1 MTMRTLFLNTT
12 KVLIILFISS
22 RAYAQNNR
30 YIDSVKTL
38 TNSKIDTI
46 RFWAYSELAWELKE
60 VNKKDA
66 ISYSSKLIEQASKT
80 NNQKWY
86 AQGLND
92 LGITHFSG
100 GELDKALDNFE
111 KSLVIRRKLGSK
123 KDIASSLSKI
133 AVIKTEKAQ
142 YGEAL
147 KIQLEVLKLYEDLDV
162 KPYISHT
169 CNNIGALYT
178 SINNNKLSN
187 QYLMRAYAIEK
198 EINNKQGLS
207 VTIASMAGNY
217 SDMGNLDSAII
228 CLTEAKILF
237 KELGEYRSYAI
248 ACSNLGHTYRK
259 KKNTVKGKENYYEAV
274 DVAREIGDSAGL
286 VVYESNLAN
295 ILVEE
300 GKFEEAEKMM
310 LNSLNVSKRM
320 GQDESVLKMYGLLTV
335 LYIHMKEPEKGN
347 WFFERYRATKDSV
360 FSKETSKLY
369 SEEQTKFDV
378 AKKDLELLAK
388 SKEIEKD
395 KAQRNLIVS
404 VLLFFILIAGIAIW
418 AFIQKRKSN
427 KQVEQKNKLLEH
439 ANIEISHQKE
449 ELSEKQKEILDS
461 INYAQRIQNALLAN
475 EEFLLNNAIPHFILF
490 KPKDIVSGDFTWATS
505 TSSATDKR
513 LYLACCD
520 STGHGVP
527 GAFMSLL
534 SMGFLSEAIK
544 ERNISEPG
552 KIFDYVRERLIE
564 TIGKGDQKDGFD
576 GILLCVNSTNNK
588 ITYAGAN
595 NNPLLVQNNELI
607 HLPTNKMPVGKGI
620 KTDSFETF
628 EINCNKGDSIYLFT
642 DGYPDQFGGPKG
654 KKFKYKQFEDILL
667 ANHKLELN
675 TQKEKLNT
683 AFENWRGNLEQVDD
697 VCVVGIRI

>member
-1 MTMRTLFLNTT
+1 MRNLFSLTT
-12 KVLIILFISS
+12 KVLIALFICSTS
-22 RAYAQNNR
+22 YAQNNR

-38 TNSKIDTI
+38 TTSKVDTI

-66 ISYSSKLIEQASKT
+66 ISYSTKLIEQANKL

-92 LGITHFSG
+92 IGITYFSG
-100 GELDKALDNFE
+100 GELDKALNNFE

-147 KIQLEVLKLYEDLDV
+147 KIQLEVLKLYEDLDI
-162 KPYISHT
+162 KPYVSHT
-169 CNNIGALYT
+169 CNNIGALY
-178 SINNNKLSN
+178 SNINNFELSN
-187 QYLMRAYAIEK
+187 KYLKRAYQIEK
-198 EINNKQGLS
+198 EIGNKSGLS
-207 VTIASMAGNY
+207 VTLASMGSNF
-217 SDMGNLDSAII
+217 SDLQQFDSAII
-228 CLTEAKILF
+228 YINEAKAIF
-237 KELGEYRSYAI
+237 KEIGEYRSYAI
-248 ACSNLGHTYRK
+248 ACSNLGFLYRRQ
-259 KKNTVKGKENYYEAV
+259 KNTEKGKENYYEAV
-274 DVAREIGDSAGL
+274 SVAKEIGDSAGL
-286 VVYESNLAN
+286 ILYESNLAN
-295 ILVEE
+295 ILIDE
-300 GKFEEAEKMM
+300 GKFEEAEKML
-310 LNSLNVSKRM
+310 LNSLKVAQRL
-320 GQDESVLKMYGLLTV
+320 GQDETVLKVYGSLTG
-335 LYIHMKEPEKGN
+335 LYIQMKDPIKAD
-347 WFFERYRATKDSV
+347 WFFDRYRNTKDSV
-360 FSKETSKLY
+360 FSAETSKLY

-378 AKKDLELLAK
+378 AKKDLELLAQ

-395 KAQRNLIVS
+395 KAQRNLIIS
-404 VLLFFILIAGIAIW
+404 VLLFFVLIAAIAIW

-449 ELSEKQKEILDS
+449 ELSEKQKEIVDS

-475 EEFLLNNAIPHFILF
+475 EEFLLSNAVPHFILF

-505 TSSATDKR
+505 ISSATDKR

-576 GILLCVNSTNNK
+576 GILLCINLTNNK

-595 NNPLLVQNNELI
+595 NNPLQIQNNELI

-654 KKFKYKQFEDILL
+654 KKFKYKQFEEILL
-667 ANHKLELN
+667 ANHQFSLN
-675 TQKEKLNT
+675 TQKEKLNN
-683 AFENWRGNLEQVDD
+683 AFEEWRGNLEQVDD